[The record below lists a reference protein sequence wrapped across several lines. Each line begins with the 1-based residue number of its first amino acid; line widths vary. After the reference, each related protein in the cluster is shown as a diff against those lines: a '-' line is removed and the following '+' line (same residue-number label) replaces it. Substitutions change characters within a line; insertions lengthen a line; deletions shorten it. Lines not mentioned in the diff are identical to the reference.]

1 MIWKCLWRV
10 VNRDPGRILGLS
22 NGRGSNIESYA
33 SAWAGS
39 GAATTRADAATT
51 RADATNGGD
60 AAATRTDADVTRTDD
75 SYHVSRAT
83 GGAAIPD
90 APGADDVVC
99 AASGQSS
106 RAGA

>member
-10 VNRDPGRILGLS
+10 VNREYAYLGRILGLC

-39 GAATTRADAATT
+39 DAATT

-90 APGADDVVC
+90 VPGADDVVC